1 MYLLHD
7 NLFVRDLLITG
18 RFAALS
24 EQPVPKILLVLLAW
38 TLAILAVGTAV
49 DLLRDRLLRAL
60 GVPRLAK
67 RIARLA
73 ESCFT
78 KLFP

>member
-1 MYLLHD
+1 MEKE
-7 NLFVRDLLITG
+7 TSK
-18 RFAALS
+18 RFATYAPVAYKTFAGALVGATVVFLFS
-24 EQPVPKILLVLLAW
+24 S
-38 TLAILAVGTAV
+38 LAILAVGTAV
-49 DLLRDRLLRAL
+49 DLLRDRLFRAL

-73 ESCFT
+73 ESCFA